1 MNKKFKEYKTGIEAV
16 DKLILEL
23 ASNSGPSENEELRRE
38 MLTSIVK
45 LGLESHDRGDL
56 KMVNTTVKELR
67 YSFKIF
73 SHFRNQKKVIIFGS
87 ARTKKTAPA
96 YKMAEELAQKLT
108 AKDYMVVTG
117 GGPGIM
123 EAGNKGA
130 APGKD
135 FALNIKLPFE
145 QKGNPFLDEKEK
157 IINFKYFFV
166 RKLIFI
172 KETDATTLFP
182 GGFGTHD
189 EGFEML
195 TLVQTGKSKPRPI
208 ILMEPKGS
216 TYWKDWKGFV
226 QKQLVKEKFINAS
239 DMSLFQTAQ
248 TADEAVKMIDDF
260 YKIYHSIRYVGAKTI
275 LRLKREISEET
286 LKKINREFKDILIRG
301 KIESTPPAEEEV
313 KESEHV
319 DLPRLSMNFNLHN
332 YSRLCEMIRVIN
344 KDIIKR

>member
-1 MNKKFKEYKTGIEAV
+1 MEPNKIKEYKTGKADIDQLVA
-16 DKLILEL
+16 DL
-23 ASNSGPSENEELRRE
+23 ARLSGPSENAELRRE
-38 MLTSIVK
+38 ILTSAVK

-56 KMVNTTVKELR
+56 KLVNHTLKELR
-67 YSFKIF
+67 YSLKIF
-73 SHFRNQKKVIIFGS
+73 APYRDRKKVIIFGS

-96 YKMAEELAQKLT
+96 YKMAEELARKLT
-108 AKDYMVVTG
+108 AQNYMIVTG

-130 APGKD
+130 GPGTD

-145 QKGNPFLDEKEK
+145 QRTNPFIDEKER

-166 RKLIFI
+166 RKLIFV

-216 TYWKDWKGFV
+216 TYWKEFQHFLKY
-226 QKQLVKEKFINAS
+226 QLVKGGFINKS
-239 DMSLFQTAQ
+239 DLHLYQVAQ
-248 TADEAVKMIDDF
+248 SADQAVEYINDF
-260 YKIYHSIRYVGAKTI
+260 YTIYHSIRYVGDKTI
-275 LRLKREISEET
+275 LRLKREISQKT
-286 LKKINREFKDILIRG
+286 LVQINRDFKDILVKG
-301 KIESTPPAEEEV
+301 KIECSPPAEDEV
-313 KESEHV
+313 RDSEHV
-319 DLPRLSMNFNLHN
+319 DLPRLSMYFNLHN
-332 YSRLCEMIRVIN
+332 YSRLCELIRVIN
-344 KDIIKR
+344 KD